1 MKIAVIS
8 PVALFRECIAAGLE
22 GMQPK
27 PELTTAPGVAWL
39 TVCLPGE
46 QPDVAVVDVTTGID
60 LEEIGLVTSKW
71 PDLPLLA
78 LGLPEDI
85 GQIVQYGRAGF
96 VGYVSRE
103 AQMAVLQEV
112 IRDVASGRLNCAAEI
127 AGGLIRALSRRTEMP
142 PTIPDQALTPRE
154 TDVLRI
160 LGRGFSNKEIARE
173 MDLSPAT
180 IKTHVHHILGKL
192 GVVHRTQAMRRVR
205 EAPWML
211 RSPSSE
217 FLGINTRKK
226 LPVIGP
232 Q

>member
-1 MKIAVIS
+1 VKIAVIS

-27 PELTTAPGVAWL
+27 PELATAPGVAWL
-39 TVCLPGE
+39 TVCPAGE

-60 LEEIGLVTSKW
+60 LEEIGLVTLKW

-78 LGLPEDI
+78 LGVPEDV

-103 AQMAVLQEV
+103 AQMAMLQEA
-112 IRDVASGRLNCAAEI
+112 IRDVASGRLNCPAEI
-127 AGGLIRALSRRTEMP
+127 AGGLIRALSSRTEMP
-142 PTIPDQALTPRE
+142 LTVPDQALTPRE

-192 GVVHRTQAMRRVR
+192 GVVHRTQAMRWVR
-205 EAPWML
+205 EAPWVL
-211 RSPSSE
+211 RSPSSRATPSE
-217 FLGINTRKK
+217 PDPRR
-226 LPVIGP
+226 VWRE
-232 Q
+232 